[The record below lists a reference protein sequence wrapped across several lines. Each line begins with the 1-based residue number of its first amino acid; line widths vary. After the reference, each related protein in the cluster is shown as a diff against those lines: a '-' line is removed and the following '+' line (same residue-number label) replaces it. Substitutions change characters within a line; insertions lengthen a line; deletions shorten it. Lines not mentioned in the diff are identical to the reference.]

1 MWVPLSALLAL
12 VYRFFRCL
20 LCRPE
25 APPLV
30 LFAVGLWAL
39 SYCGQVRQL
48 KVATWGLARSAWQW
62 LSTGGIWRGGAS
74 KETEQDDEGSKNEEE
89 KENWSHTWEFRS
101 GNVAVFALQ
110 GRRDH
115 MEDRYAIIHGRNT
128 RGTPGTRP
136 NHAIYAVFDGHGGES
151 AAEFVQSRLPEML
164 QRRLDGDE
172 PGDTAHAHG
181 NPVER
186 KGCFE
191 KQEKEPEEIEKILRE
206 EILALDEQL
215 VSKLSAVQDEA
226 GTTCLVALH
235 NGSLLTVANV
245 GDSRAVL
252 CDGSGRAVPLSHD
265 HKPHQLRERKRIK
278 KAGGFISYNG
288 SWRVQGVLAMSR
300 SLGDFPL
307 KHLRVVTSDPDVAT
321 FDLATLQPR
330 FVLLATDGL
339 WDAFGSQEAVSFVT
353 ERLQEPHL
361 GAKSIAMQAYYRG
374 CPDNITV
381 MVVQLPVIGCRS
393 NGTATEAR

>member
-25 APPLV
+25 VPPL
-30 LFAVGLWAL
+30 LLLAVGLWAL
-39 SYCGQVRQL
+39 TYCGQVRQL

-62 LSTGGIWRGGAS
+62 LSTGGIWRGDAS
-74 KETEQDDEGSKNEEE
+74 KETEQDKGSKSEDE

-115 MEDRYAIIHGRNT
+115 MEDRYAIIHGRST

-172 PGDTAHAHG
+172 P
-181 NPVER
+181 
-186 KGCFE
+186 
-191 KQEKEPEEIEKILRE
+191 EPEVIEKILRE

-252 CDGSGRAVPLSHD
+252 CDRSGRAVPLSHD

-339 WDAFGSQEAVSFVT
+339 WDAFGSQEAVSFVAA
-353 ERLQEPHL
+353 RLQEPHL

-381 MVVQLPVIGCRS
+381 MVVQLPVFGCRS